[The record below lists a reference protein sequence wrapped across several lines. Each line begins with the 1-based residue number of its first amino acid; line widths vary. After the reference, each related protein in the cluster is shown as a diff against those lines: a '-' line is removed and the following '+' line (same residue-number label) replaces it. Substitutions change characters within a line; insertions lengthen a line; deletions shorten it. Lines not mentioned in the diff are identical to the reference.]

1 MQDAALTLFAN
12 TLLYSYQNTNFMSF
26 LNDFFQT
33 TPLPEGVKLTKTS
46 SEIEVSVSTASIFLG
61 IILSIFTLLYLL
73 FAWGAPIFI
82 VVKAIAT
89 ESAVDFSNLFWSLLI
104 MTPFIWSGKVLLK
117 FTLKKLLG
125 KVKVYITPS
134 QCTIEAGLPIW
145 KSRHQFR
152 WKEVSQ
158 VEQQYGAISSGG
170 SSRRRGRYGN
180 SSRHTSSKSG
190 SYGYTVITTR
200 NDKSYDVNQDSVMQ
214 DKHQL
219 FIHALLKYCFQELR
233 YN

>member
-1 MQDAALTLFAN
+1 
-12 TLLYSYQNTNFMSF
+12 MSF

-33 TPLPEGVKLTKTS
+33 NPLPEGVKLTKTS

-82 VVKAIAT
+82 VVKAIVKMDAGG
-89 ESAVDFSNLFWSLLI
+89 FSDLFWSLLI
-104 MTPFIWSGKVLLK
+104 LTPFIWGGKMLLE

-125 KVKVYITPS
+125 KVKVSITPS
-134 QCTIEAGLPIW
+134 QCTIEAGPPLW

-158 VEQQYGAISSGG
+158 VEQRYGAISSGG
-170 SSRRRGRYGN
+170 SSRRTGRYGN
-180 SSRHTSSKSG
+180 SSRHTGSTSS

-200 NDKSYDVNQDSVMQ
+200 NDESYDVNQDSVMQ
-214 DKHQL
+214 DAHQQ